1 MTKSCSERKPANST
15 TQYSRKELDKLARVK
30 LGLKTTEIRK
40 LSKKELC
47 KKLSIE
53 WKTLSVKKTIE
64 PKSLQEVC
72 TDKACTRSFPN
83 RLTKQQLIDRVNA
96 RFPKYS
102 VTRLR
107 LMSIRKLCGILK
119 KPIIKCPTK
128 QKASSITQQ
137 QQNSISNKIG
147 AFTQADAS
155 KFKPTQDKSLSCI
168 QKSAFP
174 LRQHQKRVIEY
185 FEKHRGL
192 IAYHTVGTG
201 KTLTA
206 ITISQC
212 FLDKHPDYKVYVVT
226 PASLVQNFKKQ
237 MMDYKN
243 IHYPEQY
250 RFFSIQKFVSIYK
263 KGLISCSKILLIVD
277 EAHNLKTLYKKTE
290 PKLPG
295 KKATEI
301 GVNSKYVEKCAQKA
315 SKVLLL
321 TGTPITNSPK
331 DIISLYNMIRDTDE
345 PRLVTKKKD
354 LGLNQKT
361 YTTNFLLEKLKCKIS
376 VFDERSPEFYPSVK
390 EHEIFLKMTPSYEE
404 KYDKLLDE
412 NGLSDLAIKMFGE
425 IDINPFYNG
434 VRRAVNTLEDKD
446 SPKIKWVLN
455 QLRKNRKT
463 IVFSHFLEAGNKTI
477 IKNLPNGTKYA
488 YINGSL
494 PQKDRAVIVNQYNSN
509 KIKILFIS
517 KAGGEGLDL
526 KGTQDIIILEPAW
539 NLSVEEQVIGRG
551 VRYKSHADLP
561 TADRKVD
568 VYRLYLLKSSDKVQE
583 IFQQQQQ
590 QQQKQKEPQ
599 TGSIDLI
606 IRYLIHRKEK
616 QLDLFR
622 KQLKEI
628 SVEESFCD

>member
-1 MTKSCSERKPANST
+1 MTKSCSERKPAHST
-15 TQYSRKELDKLARVK
+15 SQYSRKELDKLARLK

-47 KKLSIE
+47 QKLSIT
-53 WKTLSVKKTIE
+53 WNQKSVVVVK
-64 PKSLQEVC
+64 PKSLEEVC

-83 RLTKQQLIDRVNA
+83 RLSKQQLIERVNA

-102 VTRLR
+102 MTRLR
-107 LMSIRKLCGILK
+107 LMSISKLCGILK
-119 KPIIKCPTK
+119 KPIFKCPTK
-128 QKASSITQQ
+128 PKVSSSPTTHQQ
-137 QQNSISNKIG
+137 LSNNIG
-147 AFTQADAS
+147 AFTQSDIS
-155 KFKPTQDKSLSCI
+155 KFKPTPHKNTTCI
-168 QKSAFP
+168 QRSAFP
-174 LRQHQKRVIEY
+174 LRPHQRRVIEY

-212 FLDKHPDYKVYVVT
+212 FLEKHPNYKVYVVT
-226 PASLVQNFKKQ
+226 PASLVQNFKTQ

-243 IHYPEQY
+243 IHYAEQY

-263 KGLISCSKILLIVD
+263 KGLINCDKILLIVD
-277 EAHNLKTLYKKTE
+277 EAHNLKTLYRKTA
-290 PKLPG
+290 PKLSG
-295 KKATEI
+295 KKAIEI
-301 GVNSKYVEKCAQKA
+301 GIHSKYVEKCAQKA

-321 TGTPITNSPK
+321 TGTPVTNSPK
-331 DIISLYNMIRDTDE
+331 DIISLYNMIRDSDE
-345 PRLVTKKKD
+345 PRFVTKKKD
-354 LGLNQKT
+354 LGMNQKT
-361 YTTNFLLEKLKCKIS
+361 YSTNLLLEKLKCKIS
-376 VFDERSPEFYPSVK
+376 VFDERSPEFYPRVK

-446 SPKIKWVLN
+446 SPKIKWVLH
-455 QLRKNRKT
+455 QLSKHRKT
-463 IVFSHFLEAGNKTI
+463 IVFSHFLEAGNKAI
-477 IKNLPNGTKYA
+477 IKNLPSGTKYA

-494 PQKDRAVIVNQYNSN
+494 PQKDRAAIVHQYNSN

-561 TADRKVD
+561 ESERKVN
-568 VYRLYLLKSSDKVQE
+568 VYRLYLVKSSDQT
-583 IFQQQQQ
+583 QQVSSLRKTQM
-590 QQQKQKEPQ
+590 
-599 TGSIDLI
+599 GSIDLI
-606 IRYLIHRKEK
+606 IRHLIHQKEK

-622 KQLKEI
+622 KQLKQI
-628 SVEESFCD
+628 SIEESFCD

>member
-1 MTKSCSERKPANST
+1 MTKTCSERKPANST

-47 KKLSIE
+47 QKLSIS
-53 WKTLSVKKTIE
+53 WVKPSTKKNKVE
-64 PKSLQEVC
+64 PKSLEEVC

-83 RLTKQQLIDRVNA
+83 RLTKQQLIERVHA

-102 VTRLR
+102 MTVLR
-107 LMSIRKLCGILK
+107 LMSVRKLCGILK
-119 KPIIKCPTK
+119 KPVLKCPVK
-128 QKASSITQQ
+128 QKVAEAT

-147 AFTQADAS
+147 AFTQADAA

-168 QKSAFP
+168 EKSAFP

-243 IHYPEQY
+243 IHYADRY
-250 RFFSIQKFVSIYK
+250 RFFSIQKFVSVYK
-263 KGLISCSKILLIVD
+263 KGLVSCDKILLIVD
-277 EAHNLKTLYKKTE
+277 EAHNLKTLYKKTA
-290 PKLPG
+290 PKMPG
-295 KKATEI
+295 KKAIEI
-301 GVNSKYVEKCAQKA
+301 GINSKYVEKCAQKA

-331 DIISLYNMIRDTDE
+331 DIISLYNMIRDTNE
-345 PRLVTKKKD
+345 PRFVTKKKD
-354 LGLNQKT
+354 LGMNQKT
-361 YTTNFLLEKLKCKIS
+361 YSTNLLLEKLKCKIS
-376 VFDERSPEFYPSVK
+376 VFDERSPEYYPSVK

-412 NGLSDLAIKMFGE
+412 EGLSDLAIKLFGE
-425 IDINPFYNG
+425 IDINAFYNG

-446 SPKIKWVLN
+446 SPKIKWVVN
-455 QLRKNRKT
+455 QLAKNRKT

-477 IKNLPNGTKYA
+477 IKSLPNGTKYA

-494 PQKDRAVIVNQYNSN
+494 SQKDRAAIVNQYNSN

-561 TADRKVD
+561 VEERKVD
-568 VYRLYLLKSSDKVQE
+568 VYRLYLLKSSDK
-583 IFQQQQQ
+583 IQQIS
-590 QQQKQKEPQ
+590 QQQKQKIQQ

-606 IRYLIHRKEK
+606 MRYLIHRKEK